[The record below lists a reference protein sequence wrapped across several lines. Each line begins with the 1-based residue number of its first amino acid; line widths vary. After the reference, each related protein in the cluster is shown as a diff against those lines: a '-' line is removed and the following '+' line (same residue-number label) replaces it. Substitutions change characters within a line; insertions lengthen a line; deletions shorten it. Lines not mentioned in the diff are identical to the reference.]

1 MEQVRPESFARRSPI
16 HHALQAEG
24 AAFKPVSGSV
34 AVAAHF
40 GNLRAERAAAGRLA
54 LADISPLPR
63 MGLKGRDTF
72 AWLHEAG
79 ASFEPVPNRAFA
91 QDGGGLLVLLSPGEA
106 LALAGLDGK
115 SSLVAAMAALP
126 AVTPGRLA
134 YPLPRGD
141 SHYAFA
147 LTGTLWPE
155 VLATLCGVDLR
166 PAAFARGA
174 VAQTSLARSNAILIR
189 HPSDD
194 DKPLFSL
201 LGDSASA
208 GYIWSCL
215 RWAMVPHVGRIV
227 GVEALTEDASGANFG
242 QDAK

>member
-1 MEQVRPESFARRSPI
+1 MRPQSFARRSPI

-24 AAFKPVSGSV
+24 AVFAPLPGGDA
-34 AVAAHF
+34 AVAAHYDDPA
-40 GNLRAERAAAGRLA
+40 AERAAAGRLA
-54 LADISPLPR
+54 LADLSPLPR

-72 AWLHEAG
+72 DWLRAEG

-91 QDGGGLLVLLSPGEA
+91 QDGGGLLALLSMGEA
-106 LALAGLDGK
+106 LALAGPDGA
-115 SSLVAAMAALP
+115 SPLVAAMAALP
-126 AVTPGRLA
+126 AATPGRLA

-147 LTGTLWPE
+147 LAGPLWPE

-166 PAAFARGA
+166 PAAFASGA
-174 VAQTSLARSNAILIR
+174 VAQTSLARSNAILVR
-189 HPSDD
+189 HPGDD

-208 GYIWSCL
+208 DYIWSCL
-215 RWAMVPHVGRIV
+215 RRAMAPHAGRLVGT
-227 GVEALTEDASGANFG
+227 EALTGDGGSGTGLGKNAH
-242 QDAK
+242 